1 MQAPDLAQDAPH
13 PAAALWAQVD
23 QLAERQIEARRHL
36 HQSPEPSGEEWGTTA
51 FVADALT
58 EAGLSPRTFQDV
70 PGAICDVDL
79 GELPPNALRVAIR
92 GDMDALQICEEA
104 DVPYASDRPGLMHAC
119 GHDAHTSLAL
129 FAALAAAEVAPN
141 WNGPPVG
148 LRFLF
153 QPAEENGKGAR
164 WLCKRGATTGVSHA
178 LAAHVDPHFPAGEV
192 GVKDGPL
199 TAFCDELRIEVKGR
213 GGHAARPHESR
224 DPLAA
229 ACSLVNTLYSLVPR
243 RYDAQSAAVV
253 TFGMLHAG
261 GAPNVIPDSAELR
274 GTLRTFD
281 LAVRDTILRTV
292 TEACA
297 GVGAARAV
305 SIEPKFVGA
314 LAGVMNDSHCTEAL
328 ADAAADLLGPESI
341 TRLTRPSLGGEDFSG
356 YLKYVPGAMF
366 RLGCAPLDG
375 PDYPLHNPKFEID
388 ERCLAI
394 GTKILL
400 AAALRLATEPR

>member
-1 MQAPDLAQDAPH
+1 MHAAELLYDATH
-13 PAAALWAQVD
+13 PAATLWERVD
-23 QLAERQIEARRHL
+23 ALAERQIEARRHL
-36 HQSPEPSGEEWGTTA
+36 HQSPEASGEEWGTTA
-51 FVADALT
+51 FVADTLT
-58 EAGLSPRTFQDV
+58 EAGLEPRTFSDV

-79 GELPPNALRVAIR
+79 GELPPGAQRVAIR
-92 GDMDALQICEEA
+92 GDMDALHICEEA

-129 FAALAAAEVAPN
+129 FAALAAGELAAD
-141 WNGPPVG
+141 WHGPPIG

-164 WLCKRGATTGVSHA
+164 WLCKRGAMKGVSHA

-243 RYDAQSAAVV
+243 RYDAQHAAVI

-261 GAPNVIPDSAELR
+261 GAPNVIPDTAELR

-281 LAVRDTILRTV
+281 LTVRDEILRTV

-314 LAGVMNDSHCTEAL
+314 LAGVSNDATCTAAL
-328 ADAAADLLGPESI
+328 AGAAEDLLGEESI

-356 YLKYVPGAMF
+356 YLKHVPGAMF
-366 RLGCAPLDG
+366 RLGCAPEDG
-375 PDYPLHNPKFEID
+375 PDYPLHNPKFNID

-394 GTKILL
+394 GSKILL
-400 AAALRLATEPR
+400 AAAVRLATSV